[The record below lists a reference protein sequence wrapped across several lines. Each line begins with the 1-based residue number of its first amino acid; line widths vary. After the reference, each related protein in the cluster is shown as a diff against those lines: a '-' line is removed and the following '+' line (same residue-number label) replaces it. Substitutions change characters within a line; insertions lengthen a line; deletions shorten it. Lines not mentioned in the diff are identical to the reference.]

1 MGKSTS
7 AFHLCRVQKMLSSA
21 SALLLCLNCQRYEVQ
36 LPHFRSAKT
45 FKGLKLCF
53 RNSALSFLPKIRSSA
68 FHTSTRPRL
77 RRSRSSSAFI
87 LPGLPNMGKSTSTF
101 KRSIKRGSTEQML
114 CVTVGIEIN
123 FDAVTVS
130 YRCHVVFTNEK
141 LIHI

>member
-1 MGKSTS
+1 
-7 AFHLCRVQKMLSSA
+7 
-21 SALLLCLNCQRYEVQ
+21 
-36 LPHFRSAKT
+36 
-45 FKGLKLCF
+45 
-53 RNSALSFLPKIRSSA
+53 
-68 FHTSTRPRL
+68 
-77 RRSRSSSAFI
+77 
-87 LPGLPNMGKSTSTF
+87 MGKSTSTF